1 MGNADRTRDR
11 LPAAH
16 VVADAGHMIEQRTPL
31 ERGQTLAVV
40 VSRLGGVRHSARAF
54 AFWLQLRGTASIE
67 ASEGRFLLQRGDWMM
82 FDPESQQ
89 EVLAMRGGL
98 AVGLLLPRGFPLPDG
113 ALVPG
118 AGRAR
123 RADIRIALNLW
134 RRCAGNALADGDGAG
149 AMQPLLLHLQSLQAS
164 LHERADRCPGRTD
177 VRRRQVLAR
186 MQRVHMCMQG
196 NTHRSVRLAELA
208 EMTRFSEWW
217 VSKTYRAI
225 YGETVQEAS
234 LRLRL
239 RRACALLEHSG
250 LSISEVGEAC
260 GFHDPCSFARLF
272 KRRHGQTASRW
283 RETGQAWRQTGP
295 RQSPDFPPVV
305 GRMGA

>member
-1 MGNADRTRDR
+1 
-11 LPAAH
+11 
-16 VVADAGHMIEQRTPL
+16 
-31 ERGQTLAVV
+31 
-40 VSRLGGVRHSARAF
+40 
-54 AFWLQLRGTASIE
+54 
-67 ASEGRFLLQRGDWMM
+67 
-82 FDPESQQ
+82 
-89 EVLAMRGGL
+89 
-98 AVGLLLPRGFPLPDG
+98 
-113 ALVPG
+113 
-118 AGRAR
+118 
-123 RADIRIALNLW
+123 
-134 RRCAGNALADGDGAG
+134 GNALADGDGAG

-283 RETGQAWRQTGP
+283 RETGQARRQTGP